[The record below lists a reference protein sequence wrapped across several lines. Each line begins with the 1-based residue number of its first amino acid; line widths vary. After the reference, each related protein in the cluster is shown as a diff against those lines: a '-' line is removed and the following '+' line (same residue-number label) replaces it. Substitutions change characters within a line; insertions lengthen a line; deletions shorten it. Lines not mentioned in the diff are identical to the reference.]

1 MAAKAAPGSITESGS
16 RLTAAGSGAGA
27 APLSAHVIKFRPPI
41 IAISKLLLT
50 IPFLKSSPPST
61 DRCPWWAKVAGM
73 LMIKTVEIVTEETN
87 LDCGKLLAKAARQF
101 NVPKHVAPDAFVR
114 PHP

>member
-1 MAAKAAPGSITESGS
+1 
-16 RLTAAGSGAGA
+16 
-27 APLSAHVIKFRPPI
+27 
-41 IAISKLLLT
+41 
-50 IPFLKSSPPST
+50 
-61 DRCPWWAKVAGM
+61 M